1 MKERKRIVLLFPGQG
16 SLKNKVETDLIE
28 TQYAME
34 IDKKA
39 SSVMGFSMI
48 EKIKNA
54 KEDDFSKT
62 AFAQPATFFLSLL
75 SYIILKEESDVFVVG
90 AAGHSLGELTALT
103 ASGFFEIQTGFQ
115 LVLHRAKFM
124 ESCCRKELSSMIAV
138 IGDNPLKLASLA
150 GNFGVYLAN
159 INSSQQVVFAGP
171 IEELKNFKEMV
182 QDLGYKPIYLNVE
195 GAFHTPLM
203 EEASINFK
211 LVLRKQKI
219 GYNSFPV
226 ISNFDGK
233 PYNRNN
239 LVEKLSRQISSPV
252 RWVDCIETLS
262 FYNPDC
268 WVETFPGNVL
278 LKMLPH
284 EIPGERIAIR
294 SLSDIKKLK
303 G

>member
-16 SLKNKVETDLIE
+16 TLKKGTGADLLETKYAIE
-28 TQYAME
+28 L
-34 IDKKA
+34 DRKA
-39 SSVMGFSMI
+39 SSVIGFSLI
-48 EKIKNA
+48 EKIMQA
-54 KEDDFSKT
+54 TEDDYSRTVFV
-62 AFAQPATFFLSLL
+62 QPATFFLSLL
-75 SYIILKEESDVFVVG
+75 SYIILKEESEVFVVG

-124 ESCCRKELSSMIAV
+124 ESCCRKELSSMVAV
-138 IGDNPLKLASLA
+138 IGDNPLSLSSIA
-150 GNFGVYLAN
+150 GYYGVYLAN
-159 INSSQQVVFAGP
+159 INSNQQVVFAGP
-171 IEELKNFKEMV
+171 VEGLKHFKDRV
-182 QDLGYKPIYLNVE
+182 QELGYRAIYLNVE

-203 EEASINFK
+203 DEASTNFRLFLK
-211 LVLRKQKI
+211 KQKI

-233 PYNRNN
+233 PYDRNN
-239 LVEKLSRQISSPV
+239 LIEKLSRQISSPV

-262 FYNPDC
+262 FFDPDC

-278 LKMLPH
+278 LRMLPP

-294 SLSDIKKLK
+294 SLSDIEKL
-303 G
+303 